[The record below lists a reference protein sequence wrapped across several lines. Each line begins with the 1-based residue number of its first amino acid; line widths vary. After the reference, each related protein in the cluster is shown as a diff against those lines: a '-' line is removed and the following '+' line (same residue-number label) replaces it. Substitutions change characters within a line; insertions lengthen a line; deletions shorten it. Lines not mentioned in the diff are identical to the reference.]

1 MHSEMD
7 VPRPRINN
15 IKTMEQKQEHKNSNI
30 MTSFLISH
38 LPKSSTL
45 TLHQKGTLFTLK
57 NVSQPYSSIFQRAV
71 VPHLSTMRN
80 TKIGVGKREK
90 GKTFPLL
97 LYTSQN
103 NACGARAW
111 CALLQQLF
119 LAL

>member
-45 TLHQKGTLFTLK
+45 TLHQKRNIIYPLECITALFIHLPK
-57 NVSQPYSSIFQRAV
+57 SSCSASFDKEEHQNR
-71 VPHLSTMRN
+71 S
-80 TKIGVGKREK
+80 GEEGEGKDLPIVIIYFSE
-90 GKTFPLL
+90 
-97 LYTSQN
+97 
-103 NACGARAW
+103 
-111 CALLQQLF
+111 
-119 LAL
+119 